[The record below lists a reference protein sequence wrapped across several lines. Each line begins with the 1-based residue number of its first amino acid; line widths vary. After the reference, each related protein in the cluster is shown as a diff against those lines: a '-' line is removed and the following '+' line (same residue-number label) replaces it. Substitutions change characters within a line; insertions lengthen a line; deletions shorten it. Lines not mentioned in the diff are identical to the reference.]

1 MMACKRWARVFSTCS
16 PLSVI
21 VCVLGCFAACAA
33 LAQDAVPLQSGAKGA
48 QASAKAGRQ
57 TFDVTCAG
65 CHGLDGHGAERGPDI
80 ATRPQVVQLSDPQI
94 LQIFQSG
101 RPAAGMPPF
110 ESLGTAKLKEL
121 LAYLREL
128 QGKGISQKLPG
139 NPVEGK
145 TLFFGKARCS
155 QCHMVNGEGGF
166 LGRDLSTYG
175 AALSPDDIRANI
187 AHPPSGNDKANKL
200 AEVAL
205 RDGRKFSGVVRNED
219 NFSIQ
224 LQSLDGTFHLVNRSE
239 VADEKLVPDPIMP
252 ANYGST
258 LTPTQMN
265 DLVSF
270 LVSVARTEEK
280 KTPTEGDDDN

>member
-1 MMACKRWARVFSTCS
+1 VFSTGS
-16 PLSVI
+16 RLAVI
-21 VCVLGCFAACAA
+21 VCAAGCFTAGAAF
-33 LAQDAVPLQSGAKGA
+33 AQDAVPLQSGAKGA
-48 QASAKAGRQ
+48 QASAHAGRQ

-65 CHGLDGHGAERGPDI
+65 CHGLDGRGGERGPDI
-80 ATRPQVVQLSDPQI
+80 ATRPQVVQLSDAQI
-94 LQIFQSG
+94 LQILQGG

-128 QGKGISQKLPG
+128 QGKGVAEKLPG
-139 NPVEGK
+139 KPVEGK

-166 LGRDLSTYG
+166 IGRDLSTYG

-187 AHPPSGNDKANKL
+187 THPPGGNDKGNKL
-200 AEVAL
+200 AEVTL
-205 RDGRKFSGVVRNED
+205 RDGRKFSGVIRNED

-224 LQSLDGTFHLVNRSE
+224 LQSLDGTFHLLNRSE
-239 VADEKLVPDPIMP
+239 VADEKFAPEPIMP

-258 LTPTQMN
+258 LTPAEMN

-270 LVSVARTEEK
+270 LISASRTERTNSRPQE
-280 KTPTEGDDDN
+280 DDEN

>member
-1 MMACKRWARVFSTCS
+1 MLYKPWVRVFSACNR
-16 PLSVI
+16 LAVM
-21 VCVLGCFAACAA
+21 VCAAGCFATCAA

-48 QASAKAGRQ
+48 QASAEAGRQ

-65 CHGLDGHGAERGPDI
+65 CHGLDGRGGERGPDI
-80 ATRPQVVQLSDPQI
+80 ATRPQVVQLSDAQI
-94 LQIFQSG
+94 LQILQGG

-128 QGKGISQKLPG
+128 QGKGVSEKLPG

-166 LGRDLSTYG
+166 IGRDLSTYG
-175 AALSPDDIRANI
+175 TALSPDDIRANI
-187 AHPPSGNDKANKL
+187 THPPGGNDKSNKL
-200 AEVAL
+200 AQVTL

-224 LQSLDGTFHLVNRSE
+224 LQSVDGTFHLINRSE
-239 VADEKLVPDPIMP
+239 VAGEKFAPEPIMP

-258 LTPTQMN
+258 LTPTEMN

-270 LVSVARTEEK
+270 MASVARTGQK
-280 KTPTEGDDDN
+280 NTPTEGDDDN